1 LIENLDS
8 TEHGRKTAFG
18 LPNGELSGELPAKR
32 TPISNLPY
40 ELLEH
45 ISFHIES
52 GEDFVKWIKACR
64 ALAYLGDL
72 TLLEG
77 LANLLGHKRFHVQ
90 GPLVVYKALNQEAC
104 KLVGLVSFF
113 SRIEFN
119 DNCIPMLHSIEF
131 AKKPLICLNYH
142 TSVID
147 GYISGNSQ
155 RGGRIGPST

>member
-1 LIENLDS
+1 MAVIETLES

-18 LPNGELSGELPAKR
+18 LLNGELSGELPAKR
-32 TPISNLPY
+32 SPISNLPY

-64 ALAYLGDL
+64 GSAYLGDL

-90 GPLVVYKALNQEAC
+90 GPLVVDKALNQEAC
-104 KLVGLVSFF
+104 KLVGLVSHFF

-119 DNCIPMLHSIEF
+119 DNCIPMLRKEASHM
-131 AKKPLICLNYH
+131 
-142 TSVID
+142 
-147 GYISGNSQ
+147 SQ
-155 RGGRIGPST
+155 LSYVGH